1 MTLGENI
8 VRLRTAMDLSQEAL
22 ADRLGV
28 SRQSVSKWETD
39 ASVPELD
46 KLIRLGEVFGVS
58 LDELV
63 KGKTTPEEREREG
76 EKPVQAE
83 PVRPVRN
90 GSRTAGLVYLLLGL
104 GLFLFLTLYGSI
116 EIGLVF
122 CLPFVVCGVLCLT
135 LHAERMGLWCGWGLY
150 FLADLYLY
158 FATGLRWTTIFYT
171 LQWTEQMN
179 YTRLLIAW
187 LQFLAAVLLIV
198 LTALSWRREP
208 LALDR
213 KGMTLYTCGWAGV
226 LLVWLGGHALL
237 QMIWSSA
244 VAADGRLDSGK
255 ELLFRWVS
263 LARDWGV
270 WILLA
275 ILLTVG
281 VRVLLGRRKGQDGD
295 FCRFSEK
302 K

>member
-1 MTLGENI
+1 MTLGENL
-8 VRLRTAMDLSQEAL
+8 VRLRTAMGLSQEAL
-22 ADRLGV
+22 ADQLGV

-63 KGKTTPEEREREG
+63 KGETFAEGKGPETERDAGRSAIPQG
-76 EKPVQAE
+76 AQSA
-83 PVRPVRN
+83 RN
-90 GSRTAGLVYLLLGL
+90 GNRIGGIVYLFLGL
-104 GLFLFLTLYGSI
+104 GLLIFLTLYVGI
-116 EIGLVF
+116 VVGLVF
-122 CLPFVVCGVLCLT
+122 CLPFVVCGVLCLI
-135 LHAERMGLWCGWGLY
+135 LRRRRMALWCGWGLY

-198 LTALSWRREP
+198 LTALSWRQEP
-208 LALDR
+208 LTLDR
-213 KGMTLYTCGWAGV
+213 KGKTFYICGWAGV

-237 QMIWSSA
+237 QMIWRSA

-270 WILLA
+270 WFLLA
-275 ILLTVG
+275 VLLTVG
-281 VRVLLGRRKGQDGD
+281 VRVLLGRRKG
-295 FCRFSEK
+295 
-302 K
+302 